1 MGIYITSKQGLPY
14 YFVFAHICI
23 QVISWKN
30 TMSKNIMLK
39 YKYFAVSRD

>member
-23 QVISWKN
+23 QAISWGK
-30 TMSKNIMLK
+30 ILH
-39 YKYFAVSRD
+39 V